1 MGLTD
6 FTTPKDNGN
15 NPNNNGNNGN
25 IPNNGMP
32 FPPGSMVI
40 MSPLGGNGNGKQKS
54 TQQDTTDIFINY
66 NEKFKNHS
74 KVLFRDEII
83 EQLLSILIGKD
94 KPNGLL
100 IGPAGTGKT
109 AIVETIATMLAN
121 DDPLIPDQIKGY
133 TIWELPLSNV
143 VAGASLVGQLEDNV
157 KMVVNEMSDPDKKAI
172 LFIDEIHQLI
182 NGNQTYDKIAQILKP
197 ALARGNL
204 HVIGATTLQEANNLM
219 ADPAFNRRFSR
230 VIVDELSRPQTIEIL
245 KNVKQS
251 FIQHY
256 TSVAINDDLLETV
269 AVLADQYRPAGSH
282 RPDNALTLLDR
293 TIGEAVINRKVQINN
308 LIQKVSDDPNDTTSQ
323 NMLAMLQSTPMI
335 PITENQVK
343 KTAISLA
350 TGNSKRD
357 SIDMNH
363 VRNSFARI
371 KGQNEATEECI
382 KMMAR
387 SESNL
392 FPKKSPTTMLF
403 IGPSGVGKTEI
414 AKIIATEMTGH
425 EPIILNMTEYSDPAT
440 INRIIGSPAGY
451 IGSDSNAELP
461 FDGLEAN
468 PFAVILLDEFE
479 KAHPSVQRLFYTVF
493 DEGTLTD
500 NHGKK
505 IDFSKSIIIATT
517 NAANQTAQ
525 NKLGFGADNSNSK
538 ASIKELS
545 KFFDPALLN
554 RFNHRVQFNKISKDI
569 YKTIIEDIYARES
582 LRIITDNKV
591 ALPDVIPADEL
602 EKIVNDTYHEEFGA
616 RPAFQAVKKFIED
629 QVFATP

>member
-6 FTTPKDNGN
+6 FTNPPRRDDDDPNINGG
-15 NPNNNGNNGN
+15 NGNNGG
-25 IPNNGMP
+25 IPPFGGMGILIAQPNG
-32 FPPGSMVI
+32 G
-40 MSPLGGNGNGKQKS
+40 GKQKGA
-54 TQQDTTDIFINY
+54 QQDVSELFINY

-74 KVLFRDEII
+74 KVLFRDEVI

-121 DDPLIPDQIKGY
+121 NDPLIPDQIKDY

-157 KMVVNEMSDPDKKAI
+157 KMVVDKMSDPDEKAI

-219 ADPAFNRRFSR
+219 SDPAFNRRFSR
-230 VIVDELSRPQTIEIL
+230 VIVDELSRTQTVEIL
-245 KNVKQS
+245 KSAKQS
-251 FIQHY
+251 FINHY
-256 TSVAINDDLLETV
+256 ISIAINDDLLETV
-269 AVLADQYRPAGSH
+269 SVLADQYRPAGSH

-293 TIGEAVINRKVQINN
+293 TIGEAIINRKVQINN
-308 LIQKVSDDPNDTTSQ
+308 LQTKVNNDPNDVVSQ
-323 NMLAMLQSTPMI
+323 NMLTMLQSAPTI

-357 SIDMNH
+357 AIDMNH
-363 VRNSFARI
+363 VKMSFARI
-371 KGQNEATEECI
+371 KGQDEATEECL

-392 FPKKSPTTMLF
+392 FPKKSPTTMMF

-414 AKIIATEMTGH
+414 AKIIAQEMTGH
-425 EPIILNMTEYSDPAT
+425 EPIILNMTEYSDPST
-440 INRIIGSPAGY
+440 INRIIGAPAGY
-451 IGSDSNAELP
+451 VGSDSHAELP

-479 KAHPSVQRLFYTVF
+479 KAHPAVQRLFYTVF
-493 DEGTLTD
+493 DEGVLVD

-505 IDFSKSIIIATT
+505 IDFSKAIIIATT
-517 NAANQTAQ
+517 NAANQEAK
-525 NKLGFGADNSNSK
+525 NKLGFGTDDATHK

-554 RFNHRVQFNKISKDI
+554 RFNHRVQFNKISKDV
-569 YKTIIEDIYARES
+569 YKSIIEDIYARES
-582 LRIITDNKV
+582 ARIIADNKV
-591 ALPDVIPADEL
+591 SLPANIPDDEL
-602 EKIVNDTYHEEFGA
+602 DEIVKTSYHEEFGA

-629 QVFATP
+629 QVFAQP

>member
-6 FTTPKDNGN
+6 FTNPPRRDDDDPNVNGS
-15 NPNNNGNNGN
+15 NGNNGG
-25 IPNNGMP
+25 IPPFGGMGILIAQPNG
-32 FPPGSMVI
+32 G
-40 MSPLGGNGNGKQKS
+40 GKQKGA
-54 TQQDTTDIFINY
+54 QQDVSELFINY

-74 KVLFRDEII
+74 KVLFRDEVI

-121 DDPLIPDQIKGY
+121 NDPLIPDQIKDY

-157 KMVVNEMSDPDKKAI
+157 KMVVDKMSDPDEKAI

-219 ADPAFNRRFSR
+219 SDPAFNRRFSR
-230 VIVDELSRPQTIEIL
+230 VIVDELSRTQTVEIL
-245 KNVKQS
+245 KSAKQS
-251 FIQHY
+251 FINHY
-256 TSVAINDDLLETV
+256 ISIAINDDLLETV
-269 AVLADQYRPAGSH
+269 SVLADQYRPAGSH

-293 TIGEAVINRKVQINN
+293 TIGEAIINRKVQINN
-308 LIQKVSDDPNDTTSQ
+308 LQTKVNNDPNDVVSQ
-323 NMLAMLQSTPMI
+323 NMLTMLQSAPTI

-357 SIDMNH
+357 AIDMNH
-363 VRNSFARI
+363 VKMSFARI
-371 KGQNEATEECI
+371 KGQDEATEECL

-392 FPKKSPTTMLF
+392 FPKKSPTTMMF

-414 AKIIATEMTGH
+414 AKIIAQEMTGH
-425 EPIILNMTEYSDPAT
+425 EPIILNMTEYSDPST
-440 INRIIGSPAGY
+440 INRIIGAPAGY
-451 IGSDSNAELP
+451 VGSDSHAELP

-479 KAHPSVQRLFYTVF
+479 KAHPAVQRLFYTVF
-493 DEGTLTD
+493 DEGVLVD

-505 IDFSKSIIIATT
+505 IDFSKAIIIATT
-517 NAANQTAQ
+517 NAANQEAK
-525 NKLGFGADNSNSK
+525 NKLGFGTDDATHK

-554 RFNHRVQFNKISKDI
+554 RFNHRVQFNKISKDV
-569 YKTIIEDIYARES
+569 YKSIIEDIYARES
-582 LRIITDNKV
+582 ARIIADNKV
-591 ALPDVIPADEL
+591 SLPANIPDDEL
-602 EKIVNDTYHEEFGA
+602 NEIVKTSYHEEFGA

-629 QVFATP
+629 QVFAQP

>member
-6 FTTPKDNGN
+6 FTNPPRRDDDDPNVNGG
-15 NPNNNGNNGN
+15 NGNNGG
-25 IPNNGMP
+25 IPPFGGMGILIAQPNG
-32 FPPGSMVI
+32 G
-40 MSPLGGNGNGKQKS
+40 GKQKGA
-54 TQQDTTDIFINY
+54 QQDVSELFINY

-74 KVLFRDEII
+74 KVLFRDEVI

-121 DDPLIPDQIKGY
+121 NDPLIPDQIKDY

-157 KMVVNEMSDPDKKAI
+157 KMVVDKMSDPDEKAI

-219 ADPAFNRRFSR
+219 SDPAFNRRFSR
-230 VIVDELSRPQTIEIL
+230 VIVDELSRTQTVEIL
-245 KNVKQS
+245 KSAKQS
-251 FIQHY
+251 FINHY
-256 TSVAINDDLLETV
+256 ISIAINDDLLETV
-269 AVLADQYRPAGSH
+269 SVLADQYRPAGSH

-293 TIGEAVINRKVQINN
+293 TIGEAIINRKVQINN
-308 LIQKVSDDPNDTTSQ
+308 LQTKVNNDPNDVVSQ
-323 NMLAMLQSTPMI
+323 NMLTMLQSAPTI

-357 SIDMNH
+357 AIDMNH
-363 VRNSFARI
+363 VKMSFARI
-371 KGQNEATEECI
+371 KGQDEATEECI

-392 FPKKSPTTMLF
+392 FPKKSPTTMMF

-414 AKIIATEMTGH
+414 AKIIAQEMTGH
-425 EPIILNMTEYSDPAT
+425 EPIILNMTEYSDPST
-440 INRIIGSPAGY
+440 INRIIGAPAGY
-451 IGSDSNAELP
+451 VGSDSHAELP

-479 KAHPSVQRLFYTVF
+479 KAHPAVQRLFYTVF
-493 DEGTLTD
+493 DEGVLVD

-505 IDFSKSIIIATT
+505 IDFSKAIIIATT
-517 NAANQTAQ
+517 NAANQEAK
-525 NKLGFGADNSNSK
+525 NKLGFGTDDTTHK

-554 RFNHRVQFNKISKDI
+554 RFNHRVQFNKISKDV
-569 YKTIIEDIYARES
+569 YKSIIEDIYARES
-582 LRIITDNKV
+582 ARIIADNKV
-591 ALPDVIPADEL
+591 SLPANIPDDEL
-602 EKIVNDTYHEEFGA
+602 DEIVKTSYHEEFGA

-629 QVFATP
+629 QVFAQP

>member
-6 FTTPKDNGN
+6 FTNPPRRDNDD
-15 NPNNNGNNGN
+15 PNVNGGNGNNGG
-25 IPNNGMP
+25 IPPFGGMGILIAQPNG
-32 FPPGSMVI
+32 G
-40 MSPLGGNGNGKQKS
+40 GKQKGA
-54 TQQDTTDIFINY
+54 QQDVSELFINY

-74 KVLFRDEII
+74 KVLFRDEVI

-121 DDPLIPDQIKGY
+121 NDPLIPDQIKDY

-157 KMVVNEMSDPDKKAI
+157 KMVVDKMSDPDEKAI

-219 ADPAFNRRFSR
+219 SDPAFNRRFSR
-230 VIVDELSRPQTIEIL
+230 VIVDELSRTQTVEIL
-245 KNVKQS
+245 KSAKQS
-251 FIQHY
+251 FINHY
-256 TSVAINDDLLETV
+256 ISIAINDDLLETV
-269 AVLADQYRPAGSH
+269 SVLADQYRPAGSH

-293 TIGEAVINRKVQINN
+293 TIGEAIINRKVQINN
-308 LIQKVSDDPNDTTSQ
+308 LQTKVNNDPNDAVSQ
-323 NMLAMLQSTPMI
+323 NMLTMLQSAPTI

-357 SIDMNH
+357 AIDMNH
-363 VRNSFARI
+363 VKMSFARI
-371 KGQNEATEECI
+371 KGQDEATEECL

-392 FPKKSPTTMLF
+392 FPKKSPTTMMF

-414 AKIIATEMTGH
+414 AKIIAQEMTGH
-425 EPIILNMTEYSDPAT
+425 EPIILNMTEYSDPST
-440 INRIIGSPAGY
+440 INRIIGAPAGY
-451 IGSDSNAELP
+451 VGSDSHAELP

-479 KAHPSVQRLFYTVF
+479 KAHPAVQRLFYTVF
-493 DEGTLTD
+493 DEGVLVD

-505 IDFSKSIIIATT
+505 IDFSKAIIIATT
-517 NAANQTAQ
+517 NAANQEAK
-525 NKLGFGADNSNSK
+525 NKLGFGTDDATHK

-554 RFNHRVQFNKISKDI
+554 RFNHRVQFNKISKDV
-569 YKTIIEDIYARES
+569 YKSIIEDIYARES
-582 LRIITDNKV
+582 ARIIADNKV
-591 ALPDVIPADEL
+591 SLPANIPDDEL
-602 EKIVNDTYHEEFGA
+602 NEIVKTSYHEKFGA

-629 QVFATP
+629 QVFAQP

>member
-6 FTTPKDNGN
+6 FTNPPRRDDDDPNVNGG
-15 NPNNNGNNGN
+15 NGNNGG
-25 IPNNGMP
+25 IPPFGGMGILIAQPNG
-32 FPPGSMVI
+32 G
-40 MSPLGGNGNGKQKS
+40 GKQKGA
-54 TQQDTTDIFINY
+54 QQDVSELFINY

-74 KVLFRDEII
+74 KVLFRDEVI

-121 DDPLIPDQIKGY
+121 NDPLIPDQIKDY

-157 KMVVNEMSDPDKKAI
+157 KMVVDKMSDPDEKAI

-219 ADPAFNRRFSR
+219 SDPAFNRRFSR
-230 VIVDELSRPQTIEIL
+230 VIVDELSRTQTVEIL
-245 KNVKQS
+245 KSAKQS
-251 FIQHY
+251 FINHY
-256 TSVAINDDLLETV
+256 ISIAINDDLLETV
-269 AVLADQYRPAGSH
+269 SVLADQYRPAGSH

-293 TIGEAVINRKVQINN
+293 TIGEAIINRKVQINN
-308 LIQKVSDDPNDTTSQ
+308 LQTKVNDDPNDVVSQ
-323 NMLAMLQSTPMI
+323 NMLTMLQSAPTI

-357 SIDMNH
+357 AIDMNH
-363 VRNSFARI
+363 VKMSFARI
-371 KGQNEATEECI
+371 KGQDEATEECL

-392 FPKKSPTTMLF
+392 FPKKSPTTMMF

-414 AKIIATEMTGH
+414 AKIIAQEMTGH
-425 EPIILNMTEYSDPAT
+425 EPIILNMTEYSDPST
-440 INRIIGSPAGY
+440 INRIIGAPAGY
-451 IGSDSNAELP
+451 VGSDSHAELP

-479 KAHPSVQRLFYTVF
+479 KAHPAVQRLFYTVF
-493 DEGTLTD
+493 DEGVLVD

-505 IDFSKSIIIATT
+505 IDFSKAIIIATT
-517 NAANQTAQ
+517 NAANQESK
-525 NKLGFGADNSNSK
+525 NKLGFGTDDATHK

-554 RFNHRVQFNKISKDI
+554 RFNHRVQFNKISKDV
-569 YKTIIEDIYARES
+569 YKSIIEDIYARES
-582 LRIITDNKV
+582 ARIIADNKV
-591 ALPDVIPADEL
+591 SLPANIPDDEL
-602 EKIVNDTYHEEFGA
+602 DEIVKTSYHEEFGA

-629 QVFATP
+629 QVFAQP

>member
-6 FTTPKDNGN
+6 FTNPPRKDNDD
-15 NPNNNGNNGN
+15 PNVNGGNGNNGG
-25 IPNNGMP
+25 IPPFGGMGILIAQPNG
-32 FPPGSMVI
+32 G
-40 MSPLGGNGNGKQKS
+40 GKQKGA
-54 TQQDTTDIFINY
+54 QQDVSELFINY

-74 KVLFRDEII
+74 KVLFRDEVI

-121 DDPLIPDQIKGY
+121 NDPLIPDQIKDY

-157 KMVVNEMSDPDKKAI
+157 KMVVDKMSDPDEKAI

-219 ADPAFNRRFSR
+219 SDPAFNRRFSR
-230 VIVDELSRPQTIEIL
+230 VIVDELSRTQTVEIL
-245 KNVKQS
+245 KSAKQS
-251 FIQHY
+251 FISHY
-256 TSVAINDDLLETV
+256 ISIAINDDLLETV
-269 AVLADQYRPAGSH
+269 SVLADQYRPAGSH

-293 TIGEAVINRKVQINN
+293 TIGEAIIHRKVQINN
-308 LIQKVSDDPNDTTSQ
+308 LQTKVNNDPNDIVSQ
-323 NMLAMLQSTPMI
+323 NMLTMLQSAPTI

-357 SIDMNH
+357 AIDMNH
-363 VRNSFARI
+363 VKMSFARI
-371 KGQNEATEECI
+371 KGQDEATEECL

-392 FPKKSPTTMLF
+392 FPKKSPTTMMF

-414 AKIIATEMTGH
+414 AKIIAQEMTGH
-425 EPIILNMTEYSDPAT
+425 EPIILNMTEYSDPST
-440 INRIIGSPAGY
+440 INRIIGAPAGY
-451 IGSDSNAELP
+451 VGSDSHAELP

-479 KAHPSVQRLFYTVF
+479 KAHPAVQRLFYTVF
-493 DEGTLTD
+493 DEGVLVD

-505 IDFSKSIIIATT
+505 IDFSKAIIIATT
-517 NAANQTAQ
+517 NAANQEAK
-525 NKLGFGADNSNSK
+525 NKLGFGTDDATHK

-554 RFNHRVQFNKISKDI
+554 RFNHRVQFNKISKDV
-569 YKTIIEDIYARES
+569 YKSIIEDIYARES
-582 LRIITDNKV
+582 ARIIADNKV
-591 ALPDVIPADEL
+591 SLPANIPDDEL
-602 EKIVNDTYHEEFGA
+602 DEIVKTSYHEEFGA

-629 QVFATP
+629 QVFAQP

>member
-6 FTTPKDNGN
+6 FTNPPRRDDDDPNVNGG
-15 NPNNNGNNGN
+15 NGNNGG
-25 IPNNGMP
+25 IPPFGGMGILIAQPNG
-32 FPPGSMVI
+32 G
-40 MSPLGGNGNGKQKS
+40 GKQKGA
-54 TQQDTTDIFINY
+54 QQDVSELFINY

-74 KVLFRDEII
+74 KVLFRDEVI

-121 DDPLIPDQIKGY
+121 NDPLIPDQIKDY

-157 KMVVNEMSDPDKKAI
+157 KMVVDKMSDPDEKAI

-219 ADPAFNRRFSR
+219 SDPAFNRRFSR
-230 VIVDELSRPQTIEIL
+230 VIVDELSRTQTVEIL
-245 KNVKQS
+245 KSAKQS
-251 FIQHY
+251 FINHY
-256 TSVAINDDLLETV
+256 ISIAINDDLLETV
-269 AVLADQYRPAGSH
+269 SVLADQYRPAGSH

-293 TIGEAVINRKVQINN
+293 TIGEAIINRKVQINN
-308 LIQKVSDDPNDTTSQ
+308 LQTKVNNDPNDVVSQ
-323 NMLAMLQSTPMI
+323 NMLTMLQSAPTI

-357 SIDMNH
+357 AIDMNH
-363 VRNSFARI
+363 VKMSFARI
-371 KGQNEATEECI
+371 KGQDEATEECL

-392 FPKKSPTTMLF
+392 FPKKSPTTMMF

-414 AKIIATEMTGH
+414 AKIIAQEMTGH
-425 EPIILNMTEYSDPAT
+425 EPIILNMTEYSDPST
-440 INRIIGSPAGY
+440 INRIIGAPAGY
-451 IGSDSNAELP
+451 VGSDSHAELP

-479 KAHPSVQRLFYTVF
+479 KAHPAVQRLFYTVF
-493 DEGTLTD
+493 DEGVLVD

-505 IDFSKSIIIATT
+505 IDFSKAIIIATT
-517 NAANQTAQ
+517 NAANQEAK
-525 NKLGFGADNSNSK
+525 NKLGFGTDDATHK

-554 RFNHRVQFNKISKDI
+554 RFNHRVQFNKISKDV
-569 YKTIIEDIYARES
+569 YKSIIEDIYARES
-582 LRIITDNKV
+582 TRIIADNKV
-591 ALPDVIPADEL
+591 SLPANIPDDEL
-602 EKIVNDTYHEEFGA
+602 DEIVKTSYHEEFGA

-629 QVFATP
+629 QVFAQP

>member
-6 FTTPKDNGN
+6 FTNPPRRDDDDPNVNGG
-15 NPNNNGNNGN
+15 NGNNGG
-25 IPNNGMP
+25 IPPFGGMGILIAQPNG
-32 FPPGSMVI
+32 G
-40 MSPLGGNGNGKQKS
+40 GKQKGA
-54 TQQDTTDIFINY
+54 QQDVSELFINY

-74 KVLFRDEII
+74 KVLFRDEVI

-121 DDPLIPDQIKGY
+121 NDPLIPDQIKDY

-157 KMVVNEMSDPDKKAI
+157 KMVVDKMSDPDEKAI

-219 ADPAFNRRFSR
+219 SDPAFNRRFSR
-230 VIVDELSRPQTIEIL
+230 VIVDELSRTQTVEIL
-245 KNVKQS
+245 KSAKQS
-251 FIQHY
+251 FINHY
-256 TSVAINDDLLETV
+256 ISIAINDDLLETV
-269 AVLADQYRPAGSH
+269 SVLADQYRPAGSH

-293 TIGEAVINRKVQINN
+293 TIGEAIINRKVQINN
-308 LIQKVSDDPNDTTSQ
+308 LQTKVNNDPNDIVSQ
-323 NMLAMLQSTPMI
+323 NMLTMLQSAPTI

-357 SIDMNH
+357 AIDMNH
-363 VRNSFARI
+363 VKMSFARI
-371 KGQNEATEECI
+371 KGQDEATEECL

-392 FPKKSPTTMLF
+392 FPKKSPTTMMF

-414 AKIIATEMTGH
+414 AKIIAQEMTGH
-425 EPIILNMTEYSDPAT
+425 EPIILNMTEYSDPST
-440 INRIIGSPAGY
+440 INRIIGAPAGY
-451 IGSDSNAELP
+451 VGSDSHAELP

-479 KAHPSVQRLFYTVF
+479 KAHPAVQRLFYTVF
-493 DEGTLTD
+493 DEGVLVD

-505 IDFSKSIIIATT
+505 IDFSKAIIIATT
-517 NAANQTAQ
+517 NAANQEAK
-525 NKLGFGADNSNSK
+525 NKLGFGTDDATHK

-554 RFNHRVQFNKISKDI
+554 RFNHRVQFNKISKDV
-569 YKTIIEDIYARES
+569 YKSIIEDIYARES
-582 LRIITDNKV
+582 ARIIADNKV
-591 ALPDVIPADEL
+591 SLPANIPDDEL
-602 EKIVNDTYHEEFGA
+602 NEIVKTSYHEEFGA

-629 QVFATP
+629 QVFAQP

>member
-6 FTTPKDNGN
+6 FTNPPRRDDDDPNVNGG
-15 NPNNNGNNGN
+15 NGNNGG
-25 IPNNGMP
+25 IPPFGGMGILIAQPNG
-32 FPPGSMVI
+32 G
-40 MSPLGGNGNGKQKS
+40 GKQKGA
-54 TQQDTTDIFINY
+54 QQDVSELFINY

-74 KVLFRDEII
+74 KVLFRDEVI

-121 DDPLIPDQIKGY
+121 NDPLIPDQIKDY

-157 KMVVNEMSDPDKKAI
+157 KMVVDKMSDPDEKAI

-219 ADPAFNRRFSR
+219 SDPAFNRRFSR
-230 VIVDELSRPQTIEIL
+230 VIVDELSRTQTVEIL
-245 KNVKQS
+245 KSAKQS
-251 FIQHY
+251 FINHY
-256 TSVAINDDLLETV
+256 ISIAINDDLLETV
-269 AVLADQYRPAGSH
+269 SVLADQYRPAGSH

-293 TIGEAVINRKVQINN
+293 TIGEAIINRKVQINN
-308 LIQKVSDDPNDTTSQ
+308 LQTKVNNDPNDIVSQ
-323 NMLAMLQSTPMI
+323 NMLTMLQSAPTI

-357 SIDMNH
+357 AIDMNH
-363 VRNSFARI
+363 VKMSFARI
-371 KGQNEATEECI
+371 KGQDEATEECF

-392 FPKKSPTTMLF
+392 FPKKSPTTMMF

-414 AKIIATEMTGH
+414 AKIIAQEMTGH
-425 EPIILNMTEYSDPAT
+425 EPIILNMTEYSDPST
-440 INRIIGSPAGY
+440 INRIIGAPAGY
-451 IGSDSNAELP
+451 VGSDSHAELP

-479 KAHPSVQRLFYTVF
+479 KAHPAVQRLFYTVF
-493 DEGTLTD
+493 DEGVLVD

-505 IDFSKSIIIATT
+505 IDFSKAIIIATT
-517 NAANQTAQ
+517 NAANQEAK
-525 NKLGFGADNSNSK
+525 NKLGFGTDDATHK

-554 RFNHRVQFNKISKDI
+554 RFNHRVQFNKISKDV
-569 YKTIIEDIYARES
+569 YKSIIEDIYARES
-582 LRIITDNKV
+582 ARIIADNKV
-591 ALPDVIPADEL
+591 SLPANIPDDEL
-602 EKIVNDTYHEEFGA
+602 DEIVKTSYHEEFGA

-629 QVFATP
+629 QVFAQP

>member
-6 FTTPKDNGN
+6 FTNPPRRDDDDPNVNGG
-15 NPNNNGNNGN
+15 NGNNGG
-25 IPNNGMP
+25 IPPFGGMGILIAQPNG
-32 FPPGSMVI
+32 G
-40 MSPLGGNGNGKQKS
+40 GKQKGA
-54 TQQDTTDIFINY
+54 QQDVSELFINY

-74 KVLFRDEII
+74 KVLFRDEVI

-121 DDPLIPDQIKGY
+121 NDPLIPDQIKDY

-157 KMVVNEMSDPDKKAI
+157 KMVVDKMSDPDEKAI

-219 ADPAFNRRFSR
+219 SDPAFNRRFSR
-230 VIVDELSRPQTIEIL
+230 VIVDELSRTQTVEIL
-245 KNVKQS
+245 KSAKQS
-251 FIQHY
+251 FINHY
-256 TSVAINDDLLETV
+256 ISIAINDDLLETV
-269 AVLADQYRPAGSH
+269 SVLADQYRPAGSH

-293 TIGEAVINRKVQINN
+293 TIGEAIINRKVQINN
-308 LIQKVSDDPNDTTSQ
+308 LQTKVNNDPNDVVSQ
-323 NMLAMLQSTPMI
+323 NMLTMLQSAPTI

-357 SIDMNH
+357 AIDMNH
-363 VRNSFARI
+363 VKMSFARI
-371 KGQNEATEECI
+371 KGQDEATEECL

-392 FPKKSPTTMLF
+392 FPKKSPTTMMF

-414 AKIIATEMTGH
+414 AKIIAQEMTGH
-425 EPIILNMTEYSDPAT
+425 EPIILNMTEYSDPST
-440 INRIIGSPAGY
+440 INRIIGAPAGY
-451 IGSDSNAELP
+451 VGSDSHAELP

-479 KAHPSVQRLFYTVF
+479 KAHPAVQRLFYTVF
-493 DEGTLTD
+493 DEGVLVD

-505 IDFSKSIIIATT
+505 IDFSKAIIIATT
-517 NAANQTAQ
+517 NAANQEAK
-525 NKLGFGADNSNSK
+525 NKLGFGTDDTTHK

-554 RFNHRVQFNKISKDI
+554 RFNHRVQFNKISKDV
-569 YKTIIEDIYARES
+569 YKSIIEDIYARES
-582 LRIITDNKV
+582 ARIIADNKV
-591 ALPDVIPADEL
+591 SLPANIPDDEL
-602 EKIVNDTYHEEFGA
+602 NEIVKTSYHEEFGA

-629 QVFATP
+629 QVFAQP

>member
-6 FTTPKDNGN
+6 FTNPPRRDDDDPNVNGG
-15 NPNNNGNNGN
+15 NGNNGG
-25 IPNNGMP
+25 IPPFGGMGILIAQPNG
-32 FPPGSMVI
+32 G
-40 MSPLGGNGNGKQKS
+40 GKQKGA
-54 TQQDTTDIFINY
+54 QQDVSELFINY

-74 KVLFRDEII
+74 KVLFRDEVI

-121 DDPLIPDQIKGY
+121 NDPLIPDQIKDY

-157 KMVVNEMSDPDKKAI
+157 KMVVDKMSDPDEKAI

-219 ADPAFNRRFSR
+219 SDPAFNRRFSR
-230 VIVDELSRPQTIEIL
+230 VIVDELSRTQTVEIL
-245 KNVKQS
+245 KSAKQS
-251 FIQHY
+251 FINHY
-256 TSVAINDDLLETV
+256 ISIAINDDLLETV
-269 AVLADQYRPAGSH
+269 SVLADQYRPAGSH

-293 TIGEAVINRKVQINN
+293 TIGEAIINRKVQINN
-308 LIQKVSDDPNDTTSQ
+308 LQTKVNNDPNDVVSQ
-323 NMLAMLQSTPMI
+323 NMLTMLQSAPTI

-357 SIDMNH
+357 AIDMNH
-363 VRNSFARI
+363 VKMSFARI
-371 KGQNEATEECI
+371 KGQDEATEECI

-392 FPKKSPTTMLF
+392 FPKKSPTTMMF

-414 AKIIATEMTGH
+414 AKIIAQEMTGH
-425 EPIILNMTEYSDPAT
+425 EPIILNMTEYSDPST
-440 INRIIGSPAGY
+440 INRIIGAPAGY
-451 IGSDSNAELP
+451 VGSDSHAELP

-479 KAHPSVQRLFYTVF
+479 KAHPAVQRLFYTVF
-493 DEGTLTD
+493 DEGVLVD

-505 IDFSKSIIIATT
+505 IDFSKAIIIATT
-517 NAANQTAQ
+517 NAANQEAK
-525 NKLGFGADNSNSK
+525 NKLGFGTDDATHK

-554 RFNHRVQFNKISKDI
+554 RFNHRVQFNKISKDV
-569 YKTIIEDIYARES
+569 YKSIIEDIYARES
-582 LRIITDNKV
+582 TRIIADNKV
-591 ALPDVIPADEL
+591 SLPANIPDDEL
-602 EKIVNDTYHEEFGA
+602 NEIVKTSYHEEFGA

-629 QVFATP
+629 QVFAQP

>member
-6 FTTPKDNGN
+6 FTNPPRRDDDDPNVNGG
-15 NPNNNGNNGN
+15 NGNNGG
-25 IPNNGMP
+25 IPPFGGMGILIAQPNG
-32 FPPGSMVI
+32 G
-40 MSPLGGNGNGKQKS
+40 GKQKGA
-54 TQQDTTDIFINY
+54 QQDVSELFINY

-74 KVLFRDEII
+74 KVLFRDEVI

-121 DDPLIPDQIKGY
+121 NDPLIPDQIKDY

-157 KMVVNEMSDPDKKAI
+157 KMVVDKMSDPDEKAI

-219 ADPAFNRRFSR
+219 SDPAFNRRFSR
-230 VIVDELSRPQTIEIL
+230 VIVDELSRTQTVEIL
-245 KNVKQS
+245 KSAKQS
-251 FIQHY
+251 FINHY
-256 TSVAINDDLLETV
+256 ISIAINDDLLETV
-269 AVLADQYRPAGSH
+269 SVLADQYRPAGSH

-293 TIGEAVINRKVQINN
+293 TIGEAIINRKVQINN
-308 LIQKVSDDPNDTTSQ
+308 LQTKVNNDPNDIVSQ
-323 NMLAMLQSTPMI
+323 NMLTMLQSAPTI

-357 SIDMNH
+357 AIDMNH
-363 VRNSFARI
+363 VKMSFARI
-371 KGQNEATEECI
+371 KGQDEATEECL

-392 FPKKSPTTMLF
+392 FPKKSPTTMMF

-414 AKIIATEMTGH
+414 AKIIAQEMTGH
-425 EPIILNMTEYSDPAT
+425 EPIILNMTEYSDPST
-440 INRIIGSPAGY
+440 INRIIGAPAGY
-451 IGSDSNAELP
+451 VGSDSHAELP

-479 KAHPSVQRLFYTVF
+479 KAHPAVQRLFYTVF
-493 DEGTLTD
+493 DEGVLVD

-505 IDFSKSIIIATT
+505 IDFSKAIIIATT
-517 NAANQTAQ
+517 NAANQEAK
-525 NKLGFGADNSNSK
+525 NKLGFGTDDATHK

-554 RFNHRVQFNKISKDI
+554 RFNHKVQFNKISKDV
-569 YKTIIEDIYARES
+569 YKSIIEDIYARES
-582 LRIITDNKV
+582 ARIIADNKV
-591 ALPDVIPADEL
+591 SLPANIPDDEL
-602 EKIVNDTYHEEFGA
+602 DEIVKTSYHEEFGA

-629 QVFATP
+629 QVFAQP

>member
-6 FTTPKDNGN
+6 FTNPPRRDDDDPNVNGG
-15 NPNNNGNNGN
+15 NGNNGG
-25 IPNNGMP
+25 IPPFGGMGILIAQPNG
-32 FPPGSMVI
+32 G
-40 MSPLGGNGNGKQKS
+40 GKQKGA
-54 TQQDTTDIFINY
+54 QQDVSELFINY

-74 KVLFRDEII
+74 KVLFRDEVI

-121 DDPLIPDQIKGY
+121 NDPLIPDQIKDY

-157 KMVVNEMSDPDKKAI
+157 KMVVDKMSDPDEKAI

-219 ADPAFNRRFSR
+219 SDPAFNRRFSR
-230 VIVDELSRPQTIEIL
+230 VIVDELSRTQTVEIL
-245 KNVKQS
+245 KSAKQS
-251 FIQHY
+251 FINHY
-256 TSVAINDDLLETV
+256 ISIAINDDLLETV
-269 AVLADQYRPAGSH
+269 SVLADQYRPAGSH

-293 TIGEAVINRKVQINN
+293 TIGEAIINRKVQINN
-308 LIQKVSDDPNDTTSQ
+308 LQTKVNNDPNDIVSQ
-323 NMLAMLQSTPMI
+323 NMLTMLQSAPTI

-357 SIDMNH
+357 AIDMNH
-363 VRNSFARI
+363 VKMSFARI
-371 KGQNEATEECI
+371 KGQDEATEECL

-392 FPKKSPTTMLF
+392 FPKKSPTTMMF

-414 AKIIATEMTGH
+414 AKIIAQEMTGH
-425 EPIILNMTEYSDPAT
+425 EPIILNMTEYSDPST
-440 INRIIGSPAGY
+440 INRIIGAPAGY
-451 IGSDSNAELP
+451 VGSDSHAELP

-479 KAHPSVQRLFYTVF
+479 KAHPAVQRLFYTVF
-493 DEGTLTD
+493 DEGVLVD

-505 IDFSKSIIIATT
+505 IDFSKAIIIATT
-517 NAANQTAQ
+517 NAANQEAK
-525 NKLGFGADNSNSK
+525 NKLGFGTDDATHK

-554 RFNHRVQFNKISKDI
+554 RFNHRVQFNKISKDV
-569 YKTIIEDIYARES
+569 YKSIIEDIYARES
-582 LRIITDNKV
+582 ARIIADNKV
-591 ALPDVIPADEL
+591 SLPVNIPDDEL
-602 EKIVNDTYHEEFGA
+602 NEIVKTSYHEEFGA

-629 QVFATP
+629 QVFAQP

>member
-1 MGLTD
+1 MGLTN
-6 FTTPKDNGN
+6 FTNPPRRDDDDPNVNGG
-15 NPNNNGNNGN
+15 NGNNGG
-25 IPNNGMP
+25 IPPFGGMGILIAQPNG
-32 FPPGSMVI
+32 G
-40 MSPLGGNGNGKQKS
+40 GKQKGA
-54 TQQDTTDIFINY
+54 QQDVSELFINY

-74 KVLFRDEII
+74 KVLFRDEVI

-121 DDPLIPDQIKGY
+121 NDPLIPDQIKDY

-157 KMVVNEMSDPDKKAI
+157 KMVVDKMSDPDEKAI

-219 ADPAFNRRFSR
+219 SDPAFNRRFSR
-230 VIVDELSRPQTIEIL
+230 VIVDELSRTQTVEIL
-245 KNVKQS
+245 KSAKQS
-251 FIQHY
+251 FINHY
-256 TSVAINDDLLETV
+256 ISIAINDDLLETV
-269 AVLADQYRPAGSH
+269 SVLADQYRPAGSH

-293 TIGEAVINRKVQINN
+293 TIGEAIINRKVQINN
-308 LIQKVSDDPNDTTSQ
+308 LQTKVNNDPNDVVSQ
-323 NMLAMLQSTPMI
+323 NMLTMLQSAPTI

-357 SIDMNH
+357 AIDMNH
-363 VRNSFARI
+363 VKMSFARI
-371 KGQNEATEECI
+371 KGQDEATEECL

-392 FPKKSPTTMLF
+392 FPKKSPTTMMF

-414 AKIIATEMTGH
+414 AKIIAQEMTGH
-425 EPIILNMTEYSDPAT
+425 EPIILNMTEYSDPST
-440 INRIIGSPAGY
+440 INRIIGAPAGY
-451 IGSDSNAELP
+451 VGSDSHAELP

-479 KAHPSVQRLFYTVF
+479 KAHPAVQRLFYTVF
-493 DEGTLTD
+493 DEGVLVD

-505 IDFSKSIIIATT
+505 IDFSKAIIIATT
-517 NAANQTAQ
+517 NAANQEAK
-525 NKLGFGADNSNSK
+525 NKLGFGTDDTTHK

-554 RFNHRVQFNKISKDI
+554 RFNHRVQFNKISKDV
-569 YKTIIEDIYARES
+569 YKSIIEDIYARES
-582 LRIITDNKV
+582 ARIIADNKV
-591 ALPDVIPADEL
+591 SLPANIPDDEL
-602 EKIVNDTYHEEFGA
+602 NEIVKTSYHEEFGA

-629 QVFATP
+629 QVFAQP

>member
-6 FTTPKDNGN
+6 FTNPPRKDDDDPNVNGG
-15 NPNNNGNNGN
+15 NGNNGG
-25 IPNNGMP
+25 IPPFGGMGILIAQPNG
-32 FPPGSMVI
+32 G
-40 MSPLGGNGNGKQKS
+40 GKQKGA
-54 TQQDTTDIFINY
+54 QQDVSELFINY

-74 KVLFRDEII
+74 KVLFRDEVI

-121 DDPLIPDQIKGY
+121 NDPLIPDQIKDY

-157 KMVVNEMSDPDKKAI
+157 KMVVDKMSDPDEKAI

-219 ADPAFNRRFSR
+219 SDPAFNRRFSR
-230 VIVDELSRPQTIEIL
+230 VIVDELSRTQTVEIL
-245 KNVKQS
+245 KSAKQS
-251 FIQHY
+251 FINHY
-256 TSVAINDDLLETV
+256 ISIAINDDLLETV
-269 AVLADQYRPAGSH
+269 SVLADQYRPAGSH

-293 TIGEAVINRKVQINN
+293 TIGEAIINRKVQINN
-308 LIQKVSDDPNDTTSQ
+308 LQTKVNDDPNDVMSQ
-323 NMLAMLQSTPMI
+323 NMLTMLQSAPTI

-357 SIDMNH
+357 AIDMNH
-363 VRNSFARI
+363 VKMSFARI
-371 KGQNEATEECI
+371 KGQDEATEECL

-392 FPKKSPTTMLF
+392 FPKKSPTTMMF

-414 AKIIATEMTGH
+414 AKIIAQEMTGH
-425 EPIILNMTEYSDPAT
+425 EPIILNMTEYSDPST
-440 INRIIGSPAGY
+440 INRIIGAPAGY
-451 IGSDSNAELP
+451 VGSDSHAELP

-479 KAHPSVQRLFYTVF
+479 KAHPAVQRLFYTVF
-493 DEGTLTD
+493 DEGVLVD

-505 IDFSKSIIIATT
+505 IDFSKAIIIATT
-517 NAANQTAQ
+517 NAANQESK
-525 NKLGFGADNSNSK
+525 NKLGFGTDDATHK

-554 RFNHRVQFNKISKDI
+554 RFNHRVQFNKISKDV
-569 YKTIIEDIYARES
+569 YKSIIEDIYARES
-582 LRIITDNKV
+582 ARIIADNKV
-591 ALPDVIPADEL
+591 SLPANIPDDEL
-602 EKIVNDTYHEEFGA
+602 DEIVKTSYHEEFGA

-629 QVFATP
+629 QVFAQP

>member
-6 FTTPKDNGN
+6 FTNPPRRDDDDPNANGG
-15 NPNNNGNNGN
+15 NGNNGG
-25 IPNNGMP
+25 IPPFGGMGILIAQPNG
-32 FPPGSMVI
+32 G
-40 MSPLGGNGNGKQKS
+40 GKQKGA
-54 TQQDTTDIFINY
+54 QQDVSELFINY

-74 KVLFRDEII
+74 KVLFRDEVI

-121 DDPLIPDQIKGY
+121 NDPLIPDQIKDY

-157 KMVVNEMSDPDKKAI
+157 KMVVDKMSDPDEKAI

-219 ADPAFNRRFSR
+219 SDPAFNRRFSR
-230 VIVDELSRPQTIEIL
+230 VIVDELSRTQTVEIL
-245 KNVKQS
+245 KSAKQS
-251 FIQHY
+251 FINHY
-256 TSVAINDDLLETV
+256 ISIAINDDLLETV
-269 AVLADQYRPAGSH
+269 SVLADQYRPAGSH

-293 TIGEAVINRKVQINN
+293 TIGEAIINRKVQINN
-308 LIQKVSDDPNDTTSQ
+308 LQTKVNNDPNDVVSQ
-323 NMLAMLQSTPMI
+323 NMLTMLQSAPTI

-357 SIDMNH
+357 AIDMNH
-363 VRNSFARI
+363 VKMSFARI
-371 KGQNEATEECI
+371 KGQDEATEECL

-392 FPKKSPTTMLF
+392 FPKKSPTTMMF

-414 AKIIATEMTGH
+414 AKIIAQEMTGH
-425 EPIILNMTEYSDPAT
+425 EPIILNMTEYSDPST
-440 INRIIGSPAGY
+440 INRIIGAPAGY
-451 IGSDSNAELP
+451 VGSDSHAELP

-479 KAHPSVQRLFYTVF
+479 KAHPAVQRLFYTVF
-493 DEGTLTD
+493 DEGVLVD

-505 IDFSKSIIIATT
+505 IDFSKAIIIATT
-517 NAANQTAQ
+517 NAANQEAK
-525 NKLGFGADNSNSK
+525 NKLGFGTDDATHK

-554 RFNHRVQFNKISKDI
+554 RFNHRVQFNKISKDV
-569 YKTIIEDIYARES
+569 YKSIIEDIYARES
-582 LRIITDNKV
+582 ARIIADNKV
-591 ALPDVIPADEL
+591 SLPANIPDDEL
-602 EKIVNDTYHEEFGA
+602 DEIVKTSYHEEFGA

-629 QVFATP
+629 QVFAQP

>member
-6 FTTPKDNGN
+6 FTNPPRRDDDDPNVNGG
-15 NPNNNGNNGN
+15 NGNNGG
-25 IPNNGMP
+25 IPPFGGMGILIAQPNG
-32 FPPGSMVI
+32 G
-40 MSPLGGNGNGKQKS
+40 GKQKGA
-54 TQQDTTDIFINY
+54 QQDVSELFINY

-74 KVLFRDEII
+74 KVLFRDEVI

-121 DDPLIPDQIKGY
+121 NDPLIPDQIKDY

-157 KMVVNEMSDPDKKAI
+157 KMVVDKMSDPDEKAI

-219 ADPAFNRRFSR
+219 SDPAFNRRFSR
-230 VIVDELSRPQTIEIL
+230 VIVDELSRTQTVEIL
-245 KNVKQS
+245 KSAKQS
-251 FIQHY
+251 FINHY
-256 TSVAINDDLLETV
+256 ISIAINDDLLETV
-269 AVLADQYRPAGSH
+269 SVLADQYRPAGSH

-293 TIGEAVINRKVQINN
+293 TIGEAIINRKVQINN
-308 LIQKVSDDPNDTTSQ
+308 LQTKVNNAPNDIVSQ
-323 NMLAMLQSTPMI
+323 NMLTMLQSAPTI

-357 SIDMNH
+357 AIDMNH
-363 VRNSFARI
+363 VKMSFARI
-371 KGQNEATEECI
+371 KGQDEATEECL

-392 FPKKSPTTMLF
+392 FPKKSPTTMMF

-414 AKIIATEMTGH
+414 AKIIAQEMTGH
-425 EPIILNMTEYSDPAT
+425 EPIILNMTEYSDPST
-440 INRIIGSPAGY
+440 INRIIGAPAGY
-451 IGSDSNAELP
+451 VGSDSHAELP

-479 KAHPSVQRLFYTVF
+479 KAHPAVQRLFYTVF
-493 DEGTLTD
+493 DEGVLVD

-505 IDFSKSIIIATT
+505 IDFSKAIIIATT
-517 NAANQTAQ
+517 NAANQEAK
-525 NKLGFGADNSNSK
+525 NKLGFGTDDATHK

-554 RFNHRVQFNKISKDI
+554 RFNHRVQFNKISKDV
-569 YKTIIEDIYARES
+569 YKSIIEDIYARES
-582 LRIITDNKV
+582 ARIIADNKV
-591 ALPDVIPADEL
+591 SLPANIPDDEL
-602 EKIVNDTYHEEFGA
+602 DEIVKTSYHEEFGA

-629 QVFATP
+629 QVFAQP

>member
-6 FTTPKDNGN
+6 FTNPPRKDDDDPNVNGV
-15 NPNNNGNNGN
+15 NGNNGG
-25 IPNNGMP
+25 IPPFGGMGILIAQPNG
-32 FPPGSMVI
+32 G
-40 MSPLGGNGNGKQKS
+40 GKQKGA
-54 TQQDTTDIFINY
+54 QQDVSELFINY

-74 KVLFRDEII
+74 KVLFRDEVI

-121 DDPLIPDQIKGY
+121 NDPLIPDQIKDY

-157 KMVVNEMSDPDKKAI
+157 KMVVDKMSDPDEKAI

-219 ADPAFNRRFSR
+219 SDPAFNRRFSR
-230 VIVDELSRPQTIEIL
+230 VIVDELSRTQTVEIL
-245 KNVKQS
+245 KSAKQS
-251 FIQHY
+251 FISHY
-256 TSVAINDDLLETV
+256 ISIAINDDLLETV
-269 AVLADQYRPAGSH
+269 SVLADQYRPAGSH

-293 TIGEAVINRKVQINN
+293 TIGEAIIHRKVQINN
-308 LIQKVSDDPNDTTSQ
+308 LQTKVNNDPNDIVSQ
-323 NMLAMLQSTPMI
+323 NMLTMLQSAPTI

-357 SIDMNH
+357 AIDMNH
-363 VRNSFARI
+363 VKMSFARI
-371 KGQNEATEECI
+371 KGQDEATEECL

-392 FPKKSPTTMLF
+392 FPKKSPTTMMF

-414 AKIIATEMTGH
+414 AKIIAQEMTGH
-425 EPIILNMTEYSDPAT
+425 EPIILNMTEYSDPST
-440 INRIIGSPAGY
+440 INRIIGAPAGY
-451 IGSDSNAELP
+451 VGSDSHAELP

-479 KAHPSVQRLFYTVF
+479 KAHPAVQRLFYTVF
-493 DEGTLTD
+493 DEGVLVD

-505 IDFSKSIIIATT
+505 IDFSKAIIIATT
-517 NAANQTAQ
+517 NAANQEAK
-525 NKLGFGADNSNSK
+525 NKLGFGTDDATHK

-554 RFNHRVQFNKISKDI
+554 RFNHRVQFNKISKDV
-569 YKTIIEDIYARES
+569 YKSIIEDIYARES
-582 LRIITDNKV
+582 ARIIADNKV
-591 ALPDVIPADEL
+591 SLPANIPDDEL
-602 EKIVNDTYHEEFGA
+602 DEIVKTSYHEEFGA

-629 QVFATP
+629 QVFAQP

>member
-6 FTTPKDNGN
+6 FTNPPRRDDDDPNVNGG
-15 NPNNNGNNGN
+15 NGNNGG
-25 IPNNGMP
+25 IPPFGGMGILIAQPNG
-32 FPPGSMVI
+32 G
-40 MSPLGGNGNGKQKS
+40 GKQKGA
-54 TQQDTTDIFINY
+54 QQDVSELFINY

-74 KVLFRDEII
+74 KVLFRDEVI

-121 DDPLIPDQIKGY
+121 NDPLIPDQIKDY

-157 KMVVNEMSDPDKKAI
+157 KMVVDKMSDPDEKAI

-219 ADPAFNRRFSR
+219 SDPAFNRRFSR
-230 VIVDELSRPQTIEIL
+230 VIVDELSRTQTVEIL
-245 KNVKQS
+245 KSAKQS
-251 FIQHY
+251 FINHY
-256 TSVAINDDLLETV
+256 ISIAINDDLLETV
-269 AVLADQYRPAGSH
+269 SVLADQYRPAGSH

-293 TIGEAVINRKVQINN
+293 TIGEAIINRKVQINN
-308 LIQKVSDDPNDTTSQ
+308 LQTKVNNDPNDIVSQ
-323 NMLAMLQSTPMI
+323 NMLTMLQSAPTI

-357 SIDMNH
+357 AIDMNH
-363 VRNSFARI
+363 VKMSFARI
-371 KGQNEATEECI
+371 KGQDEATEECL

-392 FPKKSPTTMLF
+392 FPKKSPTTMMF

-414 AKIIATEMTGH
+414 AKIIAQEMTGH
-425 EPIILNMTEYSDPAT
+425 EPIILNMTEYSDPST
-440 INRIIGSPAGY
+440 INRIIGAPAGY
-451 IGSDSNAELP
+451 VGSDSHAELP

-479 KAHPSVQRLFYTVF
+479 KAHPAVQRLFYTVF
-493 DEGTLTD
+493 DEGVLVD

-505 IDFSKSIIIATT
+505 IDFSKAIIIATT
-517 NAANQTAQ
+517 NAANQEAK
-525 NKLGFGADNSNSK
+525 NKLGFGTDDATHK

-554 RFNHRVQFNKISKDI
+554 RFNHRVQFNKISKDV
-569 YKTIIEDIYARES
+569 YKSIIEDIYARES
-582 LRIITDNKV
+582 ARIIADNKV
-591 ALPDVIPADEL
+591 SLPANIPDDEL
-602 EKIVNDTYHEEFGA
+602 DEIVKTSYHEEFGA

-629 QVFATP
+629 QVFAQP

>member
-6 FTTPKDNGN
+6 FTNPPRRDDDDPNVNGG
-15 NPNNNGNNGN
+15 NGNNGG
-25 IPNNGMP
+25 IPPFGGMGILIAQPNG
-32 FPPGSMVI
+32 G
-40 MSPLGGNGNGKQKS
+40 GKQKS
-54 TQQDTTDIFINY
+54 AQQDVSELFINY

-74 KVLFRDEII
+74 KVLFRDEVI

-121 DDPLIPDQIKGY
+121 NDPLIPDQIKDY

-157 KMVVNEMSDPDKKAI
+157 KMVVDKMSDPDEKAI

-219 ADPAFNRRFSR
+219 SDPAFNRRFSR
-230 VIVDELSRPQTIEIL
+230 VIVDELSRTQTVEIL
-245 KNVKQS
+245 KSAKQS
-251 FIQHY
+251 FINHY
-256 TSVAINDDLLETV
+256 ISIAINDDLLETV
-269 AVLADQYRPAGSH
+269 SVLADQYRPAGSH

-293 TIGEAVINRKVQINN
+293 TIGEAIINRKVQINN
-308 LIQKVSDDPNDTTSQ
+308 LQTKVNNDPNDVVSQ
-323 NMLAMLQSTPMI
+323 NMLTMLQSAPTI

-357 SIDMNH
+357 AIDMKH
-363 VRNSFARI
+363 VKMSFARI
-371 KGQNEATEECI
+371 KGQDEATEECL

-392 FPKKSPTTMLF
+392 FPKKSPTTMMF

-414 AKIIATEMTGH
+414 AKIIAQEMTGH
-425 EPIILNMTEYSDPAT
+425 EPIILNMTEYSDPST
-440 INRIIGSPAGY
+440 INRIIGAPAGY
-451 IGSDSNAELP
+451 VGSDSHAELP

-479 KAHPSVQRLFYTVF
+479 KAHPAVQRLFYTVF
-493 DEGTLTD
+493 DEGVLVD

-505 IDFSKSIIIATT
+505 IDFSKAIIIATT
-517 NAANQTAQ
+517 NAANQEAK
-525 NKLGFGADNSNSK
+525 NKLGFGTDDATHK

-554 RFNHRVQFNKISKDI
+554 RFNHRVQFNKISKDV
-569 YKTIIEDIYARES
+569 YKSIIEDIYARES
-582 LRIITDNKV
+582 ARIIADNKV
-591 ALPDVIPADEL
+591 SLPANIPDDEL
-602 EKIVNDTYHEEFGA
+602 DEIVKTSYHEEFGA

-629 QVFATP
+629 QVFAQP

>member
-6 FTTPKDNGN
+6 FTNPPRRDDDDPNVNGG
-15 NPNNNGNNGN
+15 NGNNGG
-25 IPNNGMP
+25 IPPFGGMGILIAQPNG
-32 FPPGSMVI
+32 G
-40 MSPLGGNGNGKQKS
+40 GKQKGA
-54 TQQDTTDIFINY
+54 QQDVSELFINY

-74 KVLFRDEII
+74 KVLFRDEVI

-121 DDPLIPDQIKGY
+121 NDPLIPDQIKDY

-157 KMVVNEMSDPDKKAI
+157 KMVVDKMSDPDEKAI

-219 ADPAFNRRFSR
+219 SDPAFNRRFSR
-230 VIVDELSRPQTIEIL
+230 VIVDELSRTQTVEIL
-245 KNVKQS
+245 KSAKQS
-251 FIQHY
+251 FINHY
-256 TSVAINDDLLETV
+256 ISIAINDDLLETV
-269 AVLADQYRPAGSH
+269 SVLADQYRPAGSH

-293 TIGEAVINRKVQINN
+293 TIGEAIINRKVQINN
-308 LIQKVSDDPNDTTSQ
+308 LQTKVNNDPNDVVSQ
-323 NMLAMLQSTPMI
+323 NMLTMLQSAPTI

-357 SIDMNH
+357 AIDMNH
-363 VRNSFARI
+363 VKMSFARI
-371 KGQNEATEECI
+371 KGQDEATEECL

-392 FPKKSPTTMLF
+392 FPKKSPTTMMF

-414 AKIIATEMTGH
+414 AKIIAQEMTGH
-425 EPIILNMTEYSDPAT
+425 EPIILNMTEYSDPST
-440 INRIIGSPAGY
+440 INRIIGAPAGY
-451 IGSDSNAELP
+451 VGSDSHAELP

-479 KAHPSVQRLFYTVF
+479 KAHPAVQRLFYTVF
-493 DEGTLTD
+493 DEGVLVD

-505 IDFSKSIIIATT
+505 IDFSKAIIIATT
-517 NAANQTAQ
+517 NAANQEAK
-525 NKLGFGADNSNSK
+525 NKLGFGTDDATHK

-554 RFNHRVQFNKISKDI
+554 RFNHRVQFNKISKDV
-569 YKTIIEDIYARES
+569 YKSIIEDIYARES
-582 LRIITDNKV
+582 ARIIADNKV
-591 ALPDVIPADEL
+591 SLPANIPDDEL
-602 EKIVNDTYHEEFGA
+602 DEIVKTSYHEEFGA

-629 QVFATP
+629 QVFAQP

>member
-6 FTTPKDNGN
+6 FTNPPRRDNDD
-15 NPNNNGNNGN
+15 PNVNGGNGNNGG
-25 IPNNGMP
+25 IPPFGGMGILIAQPNG
-32 FPPGSMVI
+32 G
-40 MSPLGGNGNGKQKS
+40 GKQKGA
-54 TQQDTTDIFINY
+54 QQDVSELFINY

-74 KVLFRDEII
+74 KVLFRDEVI

-121 DDPLIPDQIKGY
+121 NDPLIPDQIKDY

-157 KMVVNEMSDPDKKAI
+157 KMVVDKMSDPDEKAI

-219 ADPAFNRRFSR
+219 SDPAFNRRFSR
-230 VIVDELSRPQTIEIL
+230 VIVDELSRTQTVEIL
-245 KNVKQS
+245 KSAKQS
-251 FIQHY
+251 FINHY
-256 TSVAINDDLLETV
+256 ISIAINDDLLETV
-269 AVLADQYRPAGSH
+269 SVLADQYRPAGSH

-293 TIGEAVINRKVQINN
+293 TIGEAIINRKVQINN
-308 LIQKVSDDPNDTTSQ
+308 LQTKVNNDPNDVVSQ
-323 NMLAMLQSTPMI
+323 NMLTMLQSAPTI

-357 SIDMNH
+357 AIDMNH
-363 VRNSFARI
+363 VKMSFARI
-371 KGQNEATEECI
+371 KGQDEATEECL

-392 FPKKSPTTMLF
+392 FPKKSPTTMMF

-414 AKIIATEMTGH
+414 AKIIAQEMTGH
-425 EPIILNMTEYSDPAT
+425 EPIILNMTEYSDPST
-440 INRIIGSPAGY
+440 INRIIGAPAGY
-451 IGSDSNAELP
+451 VGSDSHAELP

-479 KAHPSVQRLFYTVF
+479 KAHPAVQRLFYTVF
-493 DEGTLTD
+493 DEGVLVD

-505 IDFSKSIIIATT
+505 IDFSKAIIIATT
-517 NAANQTAQ
+517 NAANQEAK
-525 NKLGFGADNSNSK
+525 NKLGFGTDDATHK

-554 RFNHRVQFNKISKDI
+554 RFNHRVQFNKISKDV
-569 YKTIIEDIYARES
+569 YKSIIEDIYARES
-582 LRIITDNKV
+582 ARIIADNKV
-591 ALPDVIPADEL
+591 SLPANIPDDEL
-602 EKIVNDTYHEEFGA
+602 NEIVKTSYHEEFGA

-629 QVFATP
+629 QVFAQP

>member
-6 FTTPKDNGN
+6 FTNPPRRDDDDPNVNGG
-15 NPNNNGNNGN
+15 NGNNGG
-25 IPNNGMP
+25 IPPFGGMGILIAQPNG
-32 FPPGSMVI
+32 G
-40 MSPLGGNGNGKQKS
+40 GKQKGA
-54 TQQDTTDIFINY
+54 QQDVSELFINY

-74 KVLFRDEII
+74 KVLFRDEVI

-121 DDPLIPDQIKGY
+121 NDPLIPDQIKDY

-157 KMVVNEMSDPDKKAI
+157 KMVVDKMSDPDEKAI

-219 ADPAFNRRFSR
+219 SDPAFNRRFSR
-230 VIVDELSRPQTIEIL
+230 VIVDELSRTQTVEIL
-245 KNVKQS
+245 KSAKQS
-251 FIQHY
+251 FINHY
-256 TSVAINDDLLETV
+256 ISIAINDDLLETV
-269 AVLADQYRPAGSH
+269 SVLADQYRPAGSH

-293 TIGEAVINRKVQINN
+293 TIGEAIINRKVQINN
-308 LIQKVSDDPNDTTSQ
+308 LQTKVNNNPNDVVSQ
-323 NMLAMLQSTPMI
+323 NMLTMLQSAPTI

-357 SIDMNH
+357 AIDMNH
-363 VRNSFARI
+363 VKMSFARI
-371 KGQNEATEECI
+371 KGQDEATEECL

-392 FPKKSPTTMLF
+392 FPKKSPTTMMF

-414 AKIIATEMTGH
+414 AKIIAQEMTGH
-425 EPIILNMTEYSDPAT
+425 EPIILNMTEYSDPST
-440 INRIIGSPAGY
+440 INRIIGAPAGY
-451 IGSDSNAELP
+451 VGSDSHAELP

-479 KAHPSVQRLFYTVF
+479 KAHPAVQRLFYTVF
-493 DEGTLTD
+493 DEGVLVD

-505 IDFSKSIIIATT
+505 IDFSKAIIIATT
-517 NAANQTAQ
+517 NAANQEAK
-525 NKLGFGADNSNSK
+525 NKLGFGTDDATHK

-554 RFNHRVQFNKISKDI
+554 RFNHRVQFNKISKDV
-569 YKTIIEDIYARES
+569 YKSIIEDIYARES
-582 LRIITDNKV
+582 ARIIADNKV
-591 ALPDVIPADEL
+591 SLPANIPDDEL
-602 EKIVNDTYHEEFGA
+602 NEIVKTSYHEEFGA

-629 QVFATP
+629 QVFAQP

>member
-6 FTTPKDNGN
+6 FTNPPRRDDDDPNVNGG
-15 NPNNNGNNGN
+15 NGNNGG
-25 IPNNGMP
+25 IPPFGGMGILIAQPNG
-32 FPPGSMVI
+32 G
-40 MSPLGGNGNGKQKS
+40 GKQKGA
-54 TQQDTTDIFINY
+54 QQDVSELFINY

-74 KVLFRDEII
+74 KVLFRDEVI

-121 DDPLIPDQIKGY
+121 NDPLIPDQIKDY

-157 KMVVNEMSDPDKKAI
+157 KMVVDKMSDPDEKAI

-219 ADPAFNRRFSR
+219 SDPAFNRRFSR
-230 VIVDELSRPQTIEIL
+230 VIVDELSRTQTVEIL
-245 KNVKQS
+245 KSAKQS
-251 FIQHY
+251 FINHY
-256 TSVAINDDLLETV
+256 ISIAINDDLLETV
-269 AVLADQYRPAGSH
+269 SVLADQYRPAGSH

-293 TIGEAVINRKVQINN
+293 TIGEAIINRKVQINT
-308 LIQKVSDDPNDTTSQ
+308 LQTKVNNDPNDVVSQ
-323 NMLAMLQSTPMI
+323 NMLTMLQSAPTI

-357 SIDMNH
+357 AIDMNH
-363 VRNSFARI
+363 VKMSFARI
-371 KGQNEATEECI
+371 KGQDEATEECL

-392 FPKKSPTTMLF
+392 FPKKSPTTMMF

-414 AKIIATEMTGH
+414 AKIIAQEMTGH
-425 EPIILNMTEYSDPAT
+425 EPIILNMTEYSDPST
-440 INRIIGSPAGY
+440 INRIIGAPAGY
-451 IGSDSNAELP
+451 VGSDSHAELP

-479 KAHPSVQRLFYTVF
+479 KAHPAVQRLFYTVF
-493 DEGTLTD
+493 DEGVLVD

-505 IDFSKSIIIATT
+505 IDFSKAIIIATT
-517 NAANQTAQ
+517 NAANQEAK
-525 NKLGFGADNSNSK
+525 NKLGFGTDDATHK

-554 RFNHRVQFNKISKDI
+554 RFNHRVQFNKISKDV
-569 YKTIIEDIYARES
+569 YKSIIEDIYARES
-582 LRIITDNKV
+582 ARIIADNKV
-591 ALPDVIPADEL
+591 SLPANIPDDEL
-602 EKIVNDTYHEEFGA
+602 NEIVKTSYHEEFGA

-629 QVFATP
+629 QVFAQP

>member
-6 FTTPKDNGN
+6 FTNPPRRDDDDPNVNGG
-15 NPNNNGNNGN
+15 NGNNGG
-25 IPNNGMP
+25 IPPFGGMGILIAQPNG
-32 FPPGSMVI
+32 G
-40 MSPLGGNGNGKQKS
+40 GKQKGA
-54 TQQDTTDIFINY
+54 QQDVSELFINY

-74 KVLFRDEII
+74 KVLFRDEVI

-121 DDPLIPDQIKGY
+121 NDPLIPDQIKNY

-157 KMVVNEMSDPDKKAI
+157 KMVVDKMSDPDEKAI

-219 ADPAFNRRFSR
+219 SDPAFNRRFSR
-230 VIVDELSRPQTIEIL
+230 VIVDELSRTQTVEIL
-245 KNVKQS
+245 KSAKQS
-251 FIQHY
+251 FINHY
-256 TSVAINDDLLETV
+256 ISIAINDDLLETV
-269 AVLADQYRPAGSH
+269 SVLADQYRPAGSH

-293 TIGEAVINRKVQINN
+293 TIGEAIINRKVQINN
-308 LIQKVSDDPNDTTSQ
+308 LQTKVNNDPNDVVSQ
-323 NMLAMLQSTPMI
+323 NMLTMLQSAPTI

-357 SIDMNH
+357 AIDMNH
-363 VRNSFARI
+363 VKMSFARI
-371 KGQNEATEECI
+371 KGQDEATEECI

-392 FPKKSPTTMLF
+392 FPKKSPTTMMF

-414 AKIIATEMTGH
+414 AKIIAQEMTGH
-425 EPIILNMTEYSDPAT
+425 EPIILNMTEYSDPST
-440 INRIIGSPAGY
+440 INRIIGAPAGY
-451 IGSDSNAELP
+451 VGSDSHAELP

-479 KAHPSVQRLFYTVF
+479 KAHPAVQRLFYTVF
-493 DEGTLTD
+493 DEGVLVD

-505 IDFSKSIIIATT
+505 IDFSKAIIIATT
-517 NAANQTAQ
+517 NAANQEAK
-525 NKLGFGADNSNSK
+525 NKLGFGTDDATHK

-554 RFNHRVQFNKISKDI
+554 RFNHRVQFNKISKDV
-569 YKTIIEDIYARES
+569 YKSIIEDIYARES
-582 LRIITDNKV
+582 ARIIADNKV
-591 ALPDVIPADEL
+591 SLPANIPDDEL
-602 EKIVNDTYHEEFGA
+602 NEIVKTSYHEEFGA

-629 QVFATP
+629 QVFAQP

>member
-6 FTTPKDNGN
+6 FTNPPRRDDDDPNVNGG
-15 NPNNNGNNGN
+15 NGNNGG
-25 IPNNGMP
+25 IPPFGGMGILIAQPNG
-32 FPPGSMVI
+32 G
-40 MSPLGGNGNGKQKS
+40 GKQKDA
-54 TQQDTTDIFINY
+54 QQDVSELFINY

-74 KVLFRDEII
+74 KVLFRDEVI

-121 DDPLIPDQIKGY
+121 NDPLIPDQIKDY

-157 KMVVNEMSDPDKKAI
+157 KMVVDKMSDPDEKAI

-219 ADPAFNRRFSR
+219 SDPAFNRRFSR
-230 VIVDELSRPQTIEIL
+230 VIVDELSRTQTVEIL
-245 KNVKQS
+245 KSAKQS
-251 FIQHY
+251 FINHY
-256 TSVAINDDLLETV
+256 ISIAINDDLLETV
-269 AVLADQYRPAGSH
+269 SVLADQYRPAGSH

-293 TIGEAVINRKVQINN
+293 TIGEAIINRKVQINN
-308 LIQKVSDDPNDTTSQ
+308 LQTKVNNDPNDVVSQ
-323 NMLAMLQSTPMI
+323 NMLTMLQSAPTI

-357 SIDMNH
+357 AIDMNH
-363 VRNSFARI
+363 VKMSFARI
-371 KGQNEATEECI
+371 KGQDEATEECL

-392 FPKKSPTTMLF
+392 FPKKSPTTMMF

-414 AKIIATEMTGH
+414 AKIIAQEMTGH
-425 EPIILNMTEYSDPAT
+425 EPIILNMTEYSDPST
-440 INRIIGSPAGY
+440 INRIIGAPAGY
-451 IGSDSNAELP
+451 VGSDSHAELP

-479 KAHPSVQRLFYTVF
+479 KAHPAVQRLFYTVF
-493 DEGTLTD
+493 DEGVLVD

-505 IDFSKSIIIATT
+505 IDFSKAIIIATT
-517 NAANQTAQ
+517 NAANQEAK
-525 NKLGFGADNSNSK
+525 NKLGFGTDDATHK

-554 RFNHRVQFNKISKDI
+554 RFNHRVQFNKISKDV
-569 YKTIIEDIYARES
+569 YKSIIEDIYARES
-582 LRIITDNKV
+582 ARIIADNKV
-591 ALPDVIPADEL
+591 SLPANIPDDEL
-602 EKIVNDTYHEEFGA
+602 DEIVKTSYHEEFGA

-629 QVFATP
+629 QVFAQP

>member
-6 FTTPKDNGN
+6 FTNPPRRDDDDPNVNGG
-15 NPNNNGNNGN
+15 NGNNGG
-25 IPNNGMP
+25 IPPFGGMGILIAQPNG
-32 FPPGSMVI
+32 G
-40 MSPLGGNGNGKQKS
+40 GKQKGA
-54 TQQDTTDIFINY
+54 QQDVSELFINY

-74 KVLFRDEII
+74 KVLFRDEVI

-121 DDPLIPDQIKGY
+121 NDPLIPDQIKDY

-157 KMVVNEMSDPDKKAI
+157 KMVVDKMSDPDEKAI

-219 ADPAFNRRFSR
+219 SDPAFNRRFSR
-230 VIVDELSRPQTIEIL
+230 VIVDELSRTQTVEIL
-245 KNVKQS
+245 KSAKQS
-251 FIQHY
+251 FINHY
-256 TSVAINDDLLETV
+256 ISIAINDDLLETV
-269 AVLADQYRPAGSH
+269 SVLADQYRPAGSH

-293 TIGEAVINRKVQINN
+293 TIGEAIINRKVQINN
-308 LIQKVSDDPNDTTSQ
+308 LQTKVNNDPNDVVSQ
-323 NMLAMLQSTPMI
+323 NMLTMLQSAPTI

-357 SIDMNH
+357 AIDMNH
-363 VRNSFARI
+363 VKMSFARI
-371 KGQNEATEECI
+371 KGQDEATEECL

-392 FPKKSPTTMLF
+392 FPKKSPTTMMF

-414 AKIIATEMTGH
+414 AKIIAQEMTGH
-425 EPIILNMTEYSDPAT
+425 EPIILNMTEYSDPST
-440 INRIIGSPAGY
+440 INRIIGAPAGY
-451 IGSDSNAELP
+451 VGSDSHAELP

-479 KAHPSVQRLFYTVF
+479 KAHPAVQRLFYTVF
-493 DEGTLTD
+493 DEGVLVD

-505 IDFSKSIIIATT
+505 IDFSKAIIIATT
-517 NAANQTAQ
+517 NAANQEAK
-525 NKLGFGADNSNSK
+525 NKLGFGTDDATHK

-554 RFNHRVQFNKISKDI
+554 RFNHRVQFNKISKDV
-569 YKTIIEDIYARES
+569 YKSIIEDIYARES
-582 LRIITDNKV
+582 ARIIADNKV
-591 ALPDVIPADEL
+591 SLPANIPDDEL
-602 EKIVNDTYHEEFGA
+602 NEIVKTSYHEEFGA

-629 QVFATP
+629 QVFAQP